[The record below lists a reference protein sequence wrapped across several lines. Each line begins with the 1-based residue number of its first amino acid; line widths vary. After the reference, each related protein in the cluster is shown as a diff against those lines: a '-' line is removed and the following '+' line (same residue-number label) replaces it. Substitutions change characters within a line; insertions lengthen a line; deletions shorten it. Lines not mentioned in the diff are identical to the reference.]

1 MNINKKTII
10 CNLFSDFILS
20 KIGLDS
26 NTKIQVTDCNNFYVI
41 NGETNSSIILNMN
54 DLIDEFNIQFANVVG
69 DDRILRTIDLINYST
84 KLIPV
89 SKLKYKLYN
98 SENCL
103 YPKEDIEPPVESYI
117 YTSTFPHGHSFTMG
131 RSLIYK
137 MKNIAYNVF
146 NLGYIK
152 WLEMEINLNNS
163 EDDMVSIKH
172 NLSPIKYDFI
182 QSAILDV
189 FDVKNNNVYINKY
202 DIFKESIRYQ
212 KERPKIYKIDEDFI
226 VI

>member
-41 NGETNSSIILNMN
+41 NGETNSESILNMN
-54 DLIDEFNIQFANVVG
+54 TLVDEFNSKFDKFIG
-69 DDRILRTIDLINYST
+69 DDKILRTIDLINYSS
-84 KLIPV
+84 KLIQV
-89 SKLKYKLYN
+89 SKLKHTFYN
-98 SENCL
+98 SDNCL
-103 YPKEDIEPPVESYI
+103 YQKEDIEPPVESYI

-131 RSLIYK
+131 RSLLYK

-152 WLEMEINLNNS
+152 WLEIEINLNNS
-163 EDDMVSIKH
+163 EDDVIKIKH
-172 NLSPIKYDFI
+172 NLTPIKYDFI
-182 QSAILDV
+182 KSAILDV
-189 FDVKNNNVYINKY
+189 FDVESNYISINKY
-202 DIFKESIRYQ
+202 DIFKESIQYQ
-212 KERPKIYKIDEDFI
+212 KERPKISKINKDFI
-226 VI
+226 VL